1 MCSKNAMYICDRN
14 VDYVR
19 SKKKKE
25 CSVYFFNVSYLK
37 PVDKLYR

>member
-19 SKKKKE
+19 SKKKE
-25 CSVYFFNVSYLK
+25 DSFYFLVLVISN
-37 PVDKLYR
+37 P